1 MAQRSAIVST
11 YHTVAELRVNTS
23 MAEVWSMMIFR
34 DEQWCQFTC
43 LNYVR
48 VRLSFNISALLLKK
62 NKIDTIVQFKYKQT
76 VPLSMAV
83 PS

>member
-23 MAEVWSMMIFR
+23 ISEVWSMMIFR
-34 DEQWCQFTC
+34 DELWCQLTC

-48 VRLSFNISALLLKK
+48 VRLSFNISALLLEK

-76 VPLSMAV
+76 VPLSMVV

>member
-23 MAEVWSMMIFR
+23 ISEVWSMMIFR
-34 DEQWCQFTC
+34 DELWCQLTC

-76 VPLSMAV
+76 VPLSMVV

>member
-23 MAEVWSMMIFR
+23 ISKVWSMMIFR
-34 DEQWCQFTC
+34 DELWCQLTC

-76 VPLSMAV
+76 VPLSMVV